1 MGKTPLALLA
11 SFTLATGVLAGCS
24 SGSTTSAESSAA
36 APSTSADAASA
47 PASASGAALASDC
60 PLTVTD
66 AWVKAVDTGMTGA
79 FGVVANS
86 SDTDVIITAAN
97 TTAAG
102 TTELH
107 ETVDNGG
114 GTAMQPV
121 SQFDVPAAGTITLEP
136 GGNHIMLMNVPA
148 PIAPGQDV
156 VITLTCDGGGTAEFT
171 AQAKTYTGAN
181 ETYLPEGEGSM
192 TEPMASESAAS
203 GM

>member
-1 MGKTPLALLA
+1 MGKTPLALLTGL
-11 SFTLATGVLAGCS
+11 TLATLSMVGCS
-24 SGSTTSAESSAA
+24 SGSTTAEESSAA
-36 APSTSADAASA
+36 PSAAVPSASASDAAS
-47 PASASGAALASDC
+47 SAC

-79 FGVVANS
+79 FGVVANA
-86 SDTDVIITAAN
+86 SDADVVITAAT

-114 GTAMQPV
+114 TMAMQPV
-121 SQFDVPAAGTITLEP
+121 NQLDVPATGTLTLEP

-148 PIAPGQDV
+148 PITPGQDV

-181 ETYLPEGEGSM
+181 ETYVPSDSM